1 MTEEISEHAPW
12 LSTVSPNELRRII
25 EALYR
30 VHRLVAAMTD
40 LNTLLE
46 RIIEESRTVARAEA
60 SSLMLYDHV
69 SDELYFEV
77 ALGEQGD
84 QQALKREIRLAPG
97 QGIAGAAAQSRESIN
112 VPDVTRD
119 PQWDAAADVKSKF
132 QTRNLLAVPLL
143 DKDKLIGVIEV
154 LNKIDGE
161 AFTDTDKHVME
172 MFSALAATVIAN
184 ARLIENNL
192 KAERLAAIGEAVASV
207 SHYTKNIIAGMSA
220 SVDLI
225 DERLTHDDLD
235 GVHHVWPIFRRNA
248 DRVSGVVEDM
258 LTYTKARIPIRERC
272 DINTFVDDCVKTLRD
287 VMARKH
293 IQIEMDLAQ
302 VSEDPEIDVR
312 SLFRCV
318 LNLLENAIDA
328 APAQGGRI
336 GISAFTAPGG
346 DFHLMVT
353 DNGTG
358 IPAGKARLIFEPF
371 YSTKG
376 SSGTGL
382 GLAVAQKVVREHGG
396 EITAQNTPDGGAQFR
411 LVIPRRQNQE

>member
-112 VPDVTRD
+112 VPDVTRE
-119 PQWDAAADVKSKF
+119 PQWAAAADEKSKF

-172 MFSALAATVIAN
+172 MFSALAATAIAN
-184 ARLIENNL
+184 ARLIEDNL
-192 KAERLAAIGEAVASV
+192 
-207 SHYTKNIIAGMSA
+207 
-220 SVDLI
+220 
-225 DERLTHDDLD
+225 
-235 GVHHVWPIFRRNA
+235 
-248 DRVSGVVEDM
+248 
-258 LTYTKARIPIRERC
+258 
-272 DINTFVDDCVKTLRD
+272 
-287 VMARKH
+287 
-293 IQIEMDLAQ
+293 
-302 VSEDPEIDVR
+302 
-312 SLFRCV
+312 
-318 LNLLENAIDA
+318 
-328 APAQGGRI
+328 
-336 GISAFTAPGG
+336 
-346 DFHLMVT
+346 
-353 DNGTG
+353 
-358 IPAGKARLIFEPF
+358 
-371 YSTKG
+371 
-376 SSGTGL
+376 
-382 GLAVAQKVVREHGG
+382 
-396 EITAQNTPDGGAQFR
+396 
-411 LVIPRRQNQE
+411 